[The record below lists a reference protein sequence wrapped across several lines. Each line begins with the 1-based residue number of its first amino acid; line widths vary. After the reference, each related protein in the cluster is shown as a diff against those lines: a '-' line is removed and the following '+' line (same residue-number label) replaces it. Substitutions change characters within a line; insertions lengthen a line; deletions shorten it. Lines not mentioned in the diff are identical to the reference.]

1 MRSLGQPDPARMT
14 AHLGPPAGGTAR
26 WQDLVDEQDGV
37 LTRQQALHGGV
48 SEDQWQWRLDSHR
61 WQPLVP
67 GVVVTHTGPVPL
79 RQVCWAA
86 VLVAG
91 PGACLSGDA
100 ALAELGLGVGPLR
113 VVHVAVPYGRSVTPR
128 LLRPAGGSP
137 VRVQPRR
144 VSRLEDLRHP
154 ARRPPTVRA
163 AAAVLHAAA
172 WAPSDRAAEW
182 RVAASVQQRLVH
194 PHDLRAA
201 LGALPRLPRRQL
213 VAAVLDDVEQGAHAA
228 SELDF
233 LRFLRGHALPPPD
246 RLQQPVRLS
255 GLRYLDAWWERQR
268 VAAELDGAHHRSV
281 AAWEDDVL
289 RANDVVV
296 AGRPEG
302 TVLLRFTP
310 GNLRHD
316 AARVA
321 AQLRAVLL

>member
-1 MRSLGQPDPARMT
+1 MT
-14 AHLGPPAGGTAR
+14 AHLGPPAGGACP
-26 WQDLVDEQDGV
+26 WQETVDDQDGV
-37 LTRQQALHGGV
+37 LTRQQALHGGMT
-48 SEDQWQWRLDSHR
+48 EDQWQWRLDSCR
-61 WQPLVP
+61 WQPLLP
-67 GVVVTHTGPVPL
+67 GIVVVHTGPVSL
-79 RQVCWAA
+79 RQMCWAA

-100 ALAELGLGVGPLR
+100 ALVELGLSVGPLR
-113 VVHVAVPYGRSVTPR
+113 VLHVAIPYGRSATQRVLAPSGC
-128 LLRPAGGSP
+128 AP

-144 VSRLEDLRHP
+144 VSRLAGLRHP
-154 ARRPPTVRA
+154 VRRPPTVRA
-163 AAAVLHAAA
+163 APAVLHAAA
-172 WAPSDRAAEW
+172 WAVSDRAAEW
-182 RVAASVQQRLVH
+182 RVAASVQQRLVL
-194 PHDLRAA
+194 PTDLRSA
-201 LGALPRLPRRQL
+201 LRELPRLPRRGL

-233 LRFLRGHALPPPD
+233 LRFLRTWGLPLPD
-246 RLQQPVRLS
+246 RLQRPVRLS

-268 VAAELDGAHHRSV
+268 VAAELDGAHHRTV

-289 RANDVVV
+289 RANDLVV